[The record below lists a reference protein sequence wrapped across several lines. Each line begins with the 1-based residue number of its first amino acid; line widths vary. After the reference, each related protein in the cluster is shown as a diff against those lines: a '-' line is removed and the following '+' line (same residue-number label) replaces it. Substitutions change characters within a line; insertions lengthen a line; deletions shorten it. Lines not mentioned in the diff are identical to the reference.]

1 MLETLIPL
9 VINKSVEIIL
19 GLLLEKFWAWVLKD
33 NNYQRLNQFLKMQ
46 VLALYLNWVLL
57 KKPLK
62 YLPES
67 VQESNSEIND

>member
-33 NNYQRLNQFLKMQ
+33 NNYQRLNQFLKIQ
-46 VLALYLNWVLL
+46 ILTLYLDWVLL
-57 KKPLK
+57 KTPIK

-67 VQESNSEIND
+67 APENN